1 MHLTTTR
8 GFTCRNSTRYGPNRA
23 YPAKRASYAL
33 QPIYAQGATDFHRGV
48 TGNVGAVVRYRV
60 FVSGRV
66 QGVFFRDTC
75 RQIADEH
82 GVTGWVRN
90 LPDGR
95 VEAVFEG
102 TQDDVQK
109 LVDWTRHGPRRA
121 AVADVWVRQEQPE
134 GLDTFRVM

>member
-1 MHLTTTR
+1 MRTR
-8 GFTCRNSTRYGPNRA
+8 
-23 YPAKRASYAL
+23 
-33 QPIYAQGATDFHRGV
+33 H
-48 TGNVGAVVRYRV
+48 GNVGAVVRYRV

-75 RQIADEH
+75 RQIAEEH
-82 GVTGWVRN
+82 GVSGWVRN

-102 TQDDVQK
+102 TKDDVQK

-134 GLDTFRVM
+134 GLGTFQVR